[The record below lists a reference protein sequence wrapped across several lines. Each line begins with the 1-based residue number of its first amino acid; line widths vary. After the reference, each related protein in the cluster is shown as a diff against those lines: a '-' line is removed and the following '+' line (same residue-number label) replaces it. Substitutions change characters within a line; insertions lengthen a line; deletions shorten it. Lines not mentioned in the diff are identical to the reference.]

1 MITGSGTGGCQP
13 HGNACHCL
21 QRRAAEGHGC
31 PLQLDRRLR
40 NTGTQTNERAR
51 QEKQKIK
58 FERRQEAK
66 VNRTNSP
73 RPPGEDPDIAG
84 IVPGPQPPR
93 EDMLMDD
100 DVVEV
105 GDVDEVNEA

>member
-1 MITGSGTGGCQP
+1 MANRSRPSQQKR
-13 HGNACHCL
+13 HK
-21 QRRAAEGHGC
+21 
-31 PLQLDRRLR
+31 
-40 NTGTQTNERAR
+40 ERAR

-66 VNRTNSP
+66 INRSNSP

-93 EDMLMDD
+93 EDMLIGEDS
-100 DVVEV
+100 E
-105 GDVDEVNEA
+105 DVDVDKVNEA